1 MLSDDIC
8 DNFPSMTKPSAT
20 TPPGSGSLD
29 AIGELLEAVS
39 GLALREGIKLQT
51 LIDLTKQSMVRAAVE
66 LLSEG
71 RPAAEVEVSDSKL
84 SVMTGVHRKDL
95 RMLRS
100 PQPGPG
106 VRQKNL
112 AAEVYARWMSD
123 PVYLTK
129 RGQPRVL
136 PRQAQRQDSPSF
148 EQLVSGITSDVH
160 PRAVLDELLR
170 LSIVELQGTTDTVRI
185 VANAF
190 LPAADRAAL
199 LRFLAANAADH
210 LRAGQANLDAG
221 GTAFLEQA
229 VFSDRLSQAS
239 AEQFNRLTRR
249 VWEDSFA
256 TLMPALRALFD
267 ADKAAGLVMDR
278 RVRFGMYGY
287 VGHADTTS
295 AAPAIPLPDENHE

>member
-1 MLSDDIC
+1 M
-8 DNFPSMTKPSAT
+8 NKPSTAA
-20 TPPGSGSLD
+20 PPGNGSLD
-29 AIGELLEAVS
+29 AIAELLEAVS

-51 LIDLTKQSMVRAAVE
+51 LVDLTKQSMVRAAVD
-66 LLSEG
+66 LLAGG

-95 RMLRS
+95 RVLRS

-136 PRQAQRQDSPSF
+136 PRQTQRRETPSF
-148 EQLVSGITSDVH
+148 ERLVTGITSDVH

-170 LSIVELQGTTDTVRI
+170 LSIVEVQAATDTVRI

-229 VFSDRLSQAS
+229 VYSDRLSQAS

-256 TLMPALRALFD
+256 TLMPALRELFD
-267 ADKAAGLVMDR
+267 ADKAAGVAMDR

-287 VGHADTTS
+287 VGHADTVPS
-295 AAPAIPLPDENHE
+295 PPAIPLPDNTHE

>member
-1 MLSDDIC
+1 M
-8 DNFPSMTKPSAT
+8 PKPLT
-20 TPPGSGSLD
+20 TSPPGSESLD
-29 AIGELLEAVS
+29 AIAELLEAVS

-51 LIDLTKQSMVRAAVE
+51 LIDLTKQSMVRAAVD
-66 LLSEG
+66 LLAAG
-71 RPAAEVEVSDSKL
+71 RALDQVEISDSRL

-95 RMLRS
+95 RVLRS
-100 PQPGPG
+100 PQPGPA

-129 RGQPRVL
+129 RGKPRVL
-136 PRQAQRQDSPSF
+136 PRQAPQADAPSF
-148 EQLVSGITSDVH
+148 ERLVTSISSDVH
-160 PRAVLDELLR
+160 PRAVLDELRR
-170 LSIVELQGTTDTVRI
+170 LSIVQIQQPADTVRI
-185 VANAF
+185 VASAF

-210 LRAGQANLDAG
+210 LRAGQANLDSA

-239 AEQFNRLTRR
+239 ADQFNRLTRR

-256 TLMPALRALFD
+256 TLMPALRELFD
-267 ADKAAGLVMDR
+267 ADKAAGAAMDR

-287 VGHADTTS
+287 VGQADTPPPPSQNT
-295 AAPAIPLPDENHE
+295 LPDITHE